1 MNPMLARIPRTL
13 LQLFFLGVVVSLAL
27 SLDYVYATHGG
38 WHGPTA
44 APPGNNVAAP
54 LNVGNALQGKGG
66 GLTIGSTL
74 DVVASTTM
82 SGGLGF
88 RTRGSALTN
97 PAFTIDMGPLP
108 EGANYGIRFADG
120 SVQLTA
126 ATAATGGQ
134 VLSFDKYLH
143 LQHRPGI
150 GGYAVPQGWNVRP
163 FNIIITNTI
172 TGASLSSNRVTL
184 PVGTYYIQAKA
195 NAYSSRT
202 FQSAIYN
209 VTAGSYIL
217 FGIMGFAN
225 GGTDDQGGGN
235 SIVSGVFTLGAQ
247 SQLEVR
253 FGAYETGL
261 CYRADLLI
269 PGGNEANYVC
279 TDVEIWKLD

>member
-126 ATAATGGQ
+126 YEPSVAKGPVTIDFECWNSDDNDGCKSTVSCPVGMTIKSSKLAMNLEYGFVGSGQLGQ
-134 VLSFDKYLH
+134 VA
-143 LQHRPGI
+143 Q
-150 GGYAVPQGWNVRP
+150 
-163 FNIIITNTI
+163 NTM
-172 TGASLSSNRVTL
+172 TVLAPSSN
-184 PVGTYYIQAKA
+184 VGDGEAEVWLSMSEEENPRISSGSVDISGVIGKSKLR
-195 NAYSSRT
+195 YSCKENDS
-202 FQSAIYN
+202 
-209 VTAGSYIL
+209 
-217 FGIMGFAN
+217 N
-225 GGTDDQGGGN
+225 GGDCHA
-235 SIVSGVFTLGAQ
+235 LGQ
-247 SQLEVR
+247 M
-253 FGAYETGL
+253 
-261 CYRADLLI
+261 
-269 PGGNEANYVC
+269 VC
-279 TDVEIWKLD
+279 N